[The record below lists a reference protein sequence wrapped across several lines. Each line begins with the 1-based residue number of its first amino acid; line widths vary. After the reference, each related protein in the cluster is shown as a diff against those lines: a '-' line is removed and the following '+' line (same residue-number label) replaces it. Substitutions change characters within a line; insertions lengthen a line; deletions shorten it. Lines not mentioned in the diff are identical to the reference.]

1 MMNFR
6 APLSVAVSLLF
17 VAGLSGCASSAN
29 RDAMVAPQLQL
40 AKKHDSTVSVRTGG
54 GAETTAMDS
63 TNIADEDL
71 KAAIEASIIK
81 NRVFKMV
88 LQGKDADYD
97 LAVSIVRLEKPVF
110 GLTFTVNMEA
120 TWVLIKQS
128 DKSIVMK
135 KSIQSSSTATFSD
148 AAAAVTRLR
157 LAVEGAAQRNIEQG
171 LQEISG
177 LSL

>member
-1 MMNFR
+1 MNLR
-6 APLSVAVSLLF
+6 SILAVACSALVIF
-17 VAGLSGCASSAN
+17 GLAGCASSAN
-29 RDAMVAPQLQL
+29 KDAMIASDVQI
-40 AKKHDSTVSVRTGG
+40 AKKHDRSVSVRTGG

-63 TNIADEDL
+63 SNVADADL
-71 KAAIEASIIK
+71 KAAIEDSIIK
-81 NRVFKMV
+81 TQVFKSV

-120 TWVLIKQS
+120 TWVLVKQS
-128 DKSIVMK
+128 DKSVVMR

-157 LAVEGAAQRNIEQG
+157 LAVEGAAKRNIEQG
-171 LQEISG
+171 LQALSA

>member
-1 MMNFR
+1 MNLR
-6 APLSVAVSLLF
+6 NMLAVTCSALLI
-17 VAGLSGCASSAN
+17 VGLSGCASSAN
-29 RDAMVAPQLQL
+29 KEAMVASDIQI
-40 AKKHDSTVSVRTGG
+40 AKKHDRSVSVRTGG

-63 TNIADEDL
+63 SNIADTDL
-71 KAAIEASIIK
+71 KAAIEDSIIK
-81 NRVFKMV
+81 TQVFKSV
-88 LQGKDADYD
+88 LQGKDSDYD

-120 TWVLIKQS
+120 TWVLVKQS
-128 DKSIVMK
+128 DKSVVMK

-157 LAVEGAAQRNIEQG
+157 LAVEGAAKRNIEQG
-171 LQEISG
+171 LQALSA

>member
-1 MMNFR
+1 MLNFR
-6 APLSVAVSLLF
+6 HWLTIIGVLL
-17 VAGLSGCASSAN
+17 VVGGLAGCASSAN
-29 RDAMVAPQLQL
+29 KDAMVASNVQIS
-40 AKKHDSTVSVRTGG
+40 KKHDRSVAVRTGG

-63 TNIADEDL
+63 SNIADGDL
-71 KAAIEASIIK
+71 KTAIEESIVQTK
-81 NRVFKMV
+81 LFKTV
-88 LQGKDADYD
+88 IQGRDADYD

-110 GLTFTVNMEA
+110 GLTFTVNLEA

-135 KSIQSSSTATFSD
+135 KSVQSSSTATFSD

-157 LAVEGAAQRNIEQG
+157 LAVEGAAKRNIEQG
-171 LQEISG
+171 LQAIAE